1 MFHLKY
7 QRRLCPSHPASKHN
21 LPYVLPPRDTQKIAS
36 HVLFGDM
43 IEMTIGS
50 RGTIIYVDK
59 DLPGYEGLRLVGNRM
74 DESDRPVPR
83 IRESSEYHS
92 TEQDDWTSIALQ
104 EEEGTIA
111 IGDEDGRI
119 VVFDYA

>member
-1 MFHLKY
+1 
-7 QRRLCPSHPASKHN
+7 
-21 LPYVLPPRDTQKIAS
+21 
-36 HVLFGDM
+36 
-43 IEMTIGS
+43 MTIGS